1 VECLQTKDTEEKNNS
16 ASYDHLCNNHRK
28 IIDSIHQTSIGSQ
41 VTVYKVVLE
50 ARSNA
55 LLMSEDT
62 MNFYQYNLEVKP
74 NDTSHLAM
82 SYLMKILN
90 ILLKWNKDVYKE
102 TSKQLK
108 KAA

>member
-1 VECLQTKDTEEKNNS
+1 M
-16 ASYDHLCNNHRK
+16 
-28 IIDSIHQTSIGSQ
+28 DSIHQTNIGSQ
-41 VTVYKVVLE
+41 VSVYKVILE

-62 MNFYQYNLEVKP
+62 MNFYQYNLDIKP
-74 NDTSHLAM
+74 TDTSHFAV

-102 TSKQLK
+102 ISK
-108 KAA
+108 

>member
-1 VECLQTKDTEEKNNS
+1 M
-16 ASYDHLCNNHRK
+16 
-28 IIDSIHQTSIGSQ
+28 DSIHQTNIGSQ
-41 VTVYKVVLE
+41 VSVYKVVLE

-62 MNFYQYNLEVKP
+62 MNFYQYNLDIKP
-74 NDTSHLAM
+74 SDTSHYAV

-102 TSKQLK
+102 ISKALK
-108 KAA
+108 KAASKFLGDNKAELLEDLSCE